1 VTAWTAKAVEYRVLE
16 AAETLMLTPNVGGG
30 AGGSA
35 WPEYIPHYPRAMKIR
50 IRPSPGALTRMM
62 ETWGWINALQSEKDR
77 RLLYAWAWTKTRKGK
92 FIDDFASRE
101 GIKSRTLRWTI
112 TRICQDIADQLEQ
125 RKVPCFDQAI
135 DDVAE
140 IEPETAS
147 QTVSSETSATT
158 ESDGIPTY
166 HAPGETPP
174 KPDVT
179 GFIEPGAR
187 PRYPTPAEID
197 ALVKRLDKQNKLRR
211 RAKAKASAVA

>member
-1 VTAWTAKAVEYRVLE
+1 MTAWTAKAVEIRVLE
-16 AAETLMLTPNVGGG
+16 AAETLMLTPNVSG

-62 ETWGWINALQSEKDR
+62 ETWNWINAHPVESDR
-77 RLLYAWAWTKTRKGK
+77 RLLYAWAWQKTRKGK
-92 FIDDFASRE
+92 FLDDFAARE

-112 TRICQDIADQLEQ
+112 TRICQAIAEQLEQ

-147 QTVSSETSATT
+147 QTVSSETSAKV
-158 ESDGIPTY
+158 ENDGI
-166 HAPGETPP
+166 
-174 KPDVT
+174 VSSM
-179 GFIEPGAR
+179 EPGSR
-187 PRYPTPAEID
+187 PHYPTPAEIE
-197 ALVKRLDKQNKLRR
+197 ALRKRLEKQNKLRR
-211 RAKAKASAVA
+211 RRERATA